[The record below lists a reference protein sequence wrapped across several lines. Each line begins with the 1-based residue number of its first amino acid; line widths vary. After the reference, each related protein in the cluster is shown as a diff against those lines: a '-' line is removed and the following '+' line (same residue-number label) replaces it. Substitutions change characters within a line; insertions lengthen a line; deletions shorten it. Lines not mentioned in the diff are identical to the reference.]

1 MDVTT
6 ILGNAFRAAIGPEA
20 AVYALAAIGLNLHYG
35 FTGLLNFGMVGFML
49 VGAYGLGIS
58 VATFGW
64 SMWAGIGV
72 GLAGCVVL
80 ALALGLPTLRLRA
93 DYFAITTIA
102 AAEIL
107 RLVVR
112 SAPADDLTGSV
123 FGLQAIAVRF
133 YELNPIPR
141 GRHGIGVFSFPHTQ
155 LWALLVTWVLVAL
168 CTLLVVLL
176 VRSPWGRVIKSIR
189 EDEDAARSL
198 GKNVFSYKMQSLV
211 VGGLIGGLA
220 GIMFAI
226 TPSAVNADAFRP
238 QVTFFAYAI
247 LILGGAA
254 TRMGPIAGAVLFW
267 FLIAG
272 VQSFLRQAAGTDW
285 LPDLLTGSEA
295 VGAVSIGLVGLG
307 LMLLMIFRPQG
318 IFGDKDEMRLDA

>member
-1 MDVTT
+1 VDLST
-6 ILGNAFRAAIGPEA
+6 ILGNALRASIGPEA

-35 FTGLLNFGMVGFML
+35 FTGLMNFGMVGFML
-49 VGAYGLGIS
+49 VGAYGLGVS
-58 VATFGW
+58 VVTFGW
-64 SMWAGIGV
+64 SMWVGIAV
-72 GLAGCVVL
+72 GLALCALL
-80 ALALGLPTLRLRA
+80 ALALGIPTLRLRA

-112 SAPADDLTGSV
+112 SGPADDLTGSV
-123 FGLQAIAVRF
+123 FGLQGIATRF
-133 YELNPIPR
+133 FELNPIPA
-141 GRHGIGVFSFPHTQ
+141 GRHGVGVLSFPHTQ

-168 CTLLVVLL
+168 CTVLVALLI
-176 VRSPWGRVIKSIR
+176 RSPWGRVLKSIR

-198 GKNVFSYKMQSLV
+198 GKNVFAYKMQSLV
-211 VGGLIGGLA
+211 VGGLFGGLA

-226 TPSAVNADAFRP
+226 APSAVNADAFRP

-254 TRMGPIAGAVLFW
+254 TRLGPVVGAVLFW

-272 VQSFLRQAAGTDW
+272 VQSLLREASSAGH
-285 LPDLLTGSEA
+285 LPDLLSGSEA

-307 LMLLMIFRPQG
+307 LILLMVFRPQG
-318 IFGDKDEMRLDA
+318 IFGDRDEMRLDA

>member
-1 MDVTT
+1 MDFG
-6 ILGNAFRAAIGPEA
+6 IIFGNAFRASIGPEA
-20 AVYALAAIGLNLHYG
+20 AVFALAAIGLNLHYG

-49 VGAYGLGIS
+49 VGAYGLGIT
-58 VATFGW
+58 VVTFGL
-64 SMWAGIGV
+64 SMWLGILV
-72 GLAGCVVL
+72 GLALAVLL
-80 ALALGLPTLRLRA
+80 ALALGIPTLRLRA

-102 AAEIL
+102 TAEIL

-123 FGLQAIAVRF
+123 FGLQGIAVRF
-133 YELNPIPR
+133 YQLNPLPA

-155 LWALLVTWVLVAL
+155 LWALLVTWLLVAFF
-168 CTLLVVLL
+168 TLVIALL
-176 VRSPWGRVIKSIR
+176 VRSPWGRVLKSIR

-198 GKNVFSYKMQSLV
+198 GKNVFAYKMQSLV
-211 VGGLIGGLA
+211 VGGIIGGAA

-226 TPSAVNADAFRP
+226 APSAVNADAFRP

-254 TRMGPIAGAVLFW
+254 TRFGPVVGAVIFW

-272 VQSFLRQAAGTDW
+272 VQSFLRQAAGEGI
-285 LPDLLTGSEA
+285 LPDFLTGSGA

-318 IFGDKDEMRLDA
+318 IFGDKNEMRLDA